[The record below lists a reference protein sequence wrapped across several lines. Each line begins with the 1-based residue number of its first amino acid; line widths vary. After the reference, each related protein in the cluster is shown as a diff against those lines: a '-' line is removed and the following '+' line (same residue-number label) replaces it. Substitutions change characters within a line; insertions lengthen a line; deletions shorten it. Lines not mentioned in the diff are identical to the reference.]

1 MFSWYI
7 FAYQIS
13 FRSYV
18 LRNIRLRSFE
28 VNAISV
34 VTVLAKTP
42 ARKFH
47 CIQWTKDTERS
58 IIEISFLFEKASFLG
73 YYFFSILCVVPG
85 IRLLHQPLWI
95 HSVIIFFFMALSFYS
110 V

>member
-1 MFSWYI
+1 MPSKASINLALSALQIYVLLVYFT
-7 FAYQIS
+7 YQIYY
-13 FRSYV
+13 RSYV
-18 LRNIRLRSFE
+18 LRNIRFRSFE

-34 VTVLAKTP
+34 VKFLAKTP

-85 IRLLHQPLWI
+85 IRLLHQPL
-95 HSVIIFFFMALSFYS
+95 
-110 V
+110 

>member
-1 MFSWYI
+1 MFSWFI

-34 VTVLAKTP
+34 VKFLAKNP
-42 ARKFH
+42 DRKFH
-47 CIQWTKDTERS
+47 CTQWTKDTER
-58 IIEISFLFEKASFLG
+58 LVK
-73 YYFFSILCVVPG
+73 
-85 IRLLHQPLWI
+85 
-95 HSVIIFFFMALSFYS
+95 
-110 V
+110 

>member
-13 FRSYV
+13 FRYYV

-34 VTVLAKTP
+34 ANFFAKTP

-58 IIEISFLFEKASFLG
+58 IIEISFLFE
-73 YYFFSILCVVPG
+73 
-85 IRLLHQPLWI
+85 
-95 HSVIIFFFMALSFYS
+95 
-110 V
+110 